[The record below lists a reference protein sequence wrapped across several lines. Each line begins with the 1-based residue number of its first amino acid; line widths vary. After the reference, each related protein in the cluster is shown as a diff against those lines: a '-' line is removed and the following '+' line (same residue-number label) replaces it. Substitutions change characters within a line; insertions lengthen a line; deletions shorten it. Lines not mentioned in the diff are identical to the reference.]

1 MKGLV
6 LKDYYNLRITM
17 LLSIALMLFPSLAIA
32 ITGGNIGDE
41 APGAMTEFVA
51 VMVYGMMNYMTITL
65 FSGFIMNTIGDDERT
80 GWAKM
85 QRAMPVSGGQI
96 MGGKL
101 IAMALIIGMLT
112 GLTLIVNITGIIFY
126 DLPTE
131 PLFAIPFIV
140 ALMQVITLS
149 LCLMLGYRISTK
161 VMTPVFLIIEVIVA
175 AGVIAMIIQA
185 VKENVSMTAV
195 RVTAYAVIP
204 VLAAAA
210 VAVSYKLGKKSV
222 MKDM

>member
-6 LKDYYNLRITM
+6 LKDYYSLRTTT

-32 ITGGNIGDE
+32 ITGGNIGDNE
-41 APGAMTEFVA
+41 PGAMTEFIA
-51 VMVYGMMNYMTITL
+51 VMVYGMMNYMSITL
-65 FSGFIMNTIGDDERT
+65 FSGFIMNTIADDKRT

-85 QRAMPVSGGQI
+85 QGVMPVSGGQI

-101 IAMALIIGMLT
+101 IAMALVVGILT

-126 DLPTE
+126 DLPAE
-131 PLFAIPFIV
+131 QLIAIPFVIT
-140 ALMQVITLS
+140 LIQVITLS

-161 VMTPVFLIIEVIVA
+161 VMTPAFLITEVIFA

-185 VKENVSMTAV
+185 VKGDISITAV
-195 RVTAYAVIP
+195 RVIAYAVIP
-204 VLAAAA
+204 ALTAAA
-210 VAVSYKLGKKSV
+210 VFISYTLGKKAV

>member
-1 MKGLV
+1 
-6 LKDYYNLRITM
+6 
-17 LLSIALMLFPSLAIA
+17 MLFPSLAIA

-41 APGAMTEFVA
+41 APGAMTEFIA
-51 VMVYGMMNYMTITL
+51 VMVYGMMNYMSITL
-65 FSGFIMNTIGDDERT
+65 FSCFIMNTVGDDKRT

-85 QRAMPVSGGQI
+85 QGVMPVSDGQI

-101 IAMALIIGMLT
+101 IAMAIIVGILT

-131 PLFAIPFIV
+131 PLLAIPFIV

-149 LCLMLGYRISTK
+149 LCLMLGYRVSTK
-161 VMTPVFLIIEVIVA
+161 IMTPAFLITEIIIA
-175 AGVIAMIIQA
+175 AGVIVMIIQA
-185 VKENVSMTAV
+185 VKGDIPITAV

-210 VAVSYKLGKKSV
+210 VAVSYTVGKKSV
-222 MKDM
+222 LKDI

>member
-6 LKDYYNLRITM
+6 LKDYYNLRTTV

-41 APGAMTEFVA
+41 APGAMTEFIA
-51 VMVYGMMNYMTITL
+51 VMVYGMMNYMSITL
-65 FSGFIMNTIGDDERT
+65 FSGFIMNTISDDKRT

-85 QRAMPVSGGQI
+85 QGVMPVSGGQI

-101 IAMALIIGMLT
+101 IAMAMIVGILT
-112 GLTLIVNITGIIFY
+112 GLTLIVHITGIIFY
-126 DLPTE
+126 DLPVE
-131 PLFAIPFIV
+131 PLLAIPFIV

-161 VMTPVFLIIEVIVA
+161 VMTPVFLITEVIFA
-175 AGVIAMIIQA
+175 AGAIFLIYKT
-185 VKENVSMTAV
+185 VKEDISLTAV
-195 RVTAYAVIP
+195 RVIVYAVIP
-204 VLAAAA
+204 VLTAAA
-210 VAVSYKLGKKSV
+210 VTVSYTVGKKAV
-222 MKDM
+222 MKDL

>member
-6 LKDYYNLRITM
+6 LKDYYNLRTTM
-17 LLSIALMLFPSLAIA
+17 LLSIALMLFPSIAIA

-41 APGAMTEFVA
+41 EPGAMTEFIA
-51 VMVYGMMNYMTITL
+51 VMVYGMMNYMCITL
-65 FSGFIMNTIGDDERT
+65 FSGFIMNTISDDKRT

-101 IAMALIIGMLT
+101 IAMALIVGILT

-126 DLPTE
+126 DLPAE
-131 PLFAIPFIV
+131 PLIAIPFIV

-161 VMTPVFLIIEVIVA
+161 VMTPTFLIIEVIVA
-175 AGVIAMIIQA
+175 AGVIALIIQA
-185 VKENVSMTAV
+185 VKENISMTAV

-210 VAVSYKLGKKSV
+210 VAVSYTLGKKSV
-222 MKDM
+222 MRDM

>member
-6 LKDYYNLRITM
+6 LKDYYNLRTTM

-41 APGAMTEFVA
+41 EPGAMTEFIA

-65 FSGFIMNTIGDDERT
+65 FSGFIMNTISNDKAT

-85 QRAMPVSGGQI
+85 QGVMPVSSGQI

-101 IAMALIIGMLT
+101 IAMAIIVGILT

-126 DLPTE
+126 DLPAE
-131 PLFAIPFIV
+131 PLLAIPFIV

-149 LCLMLGYRISTK
+149 LCLMMGYRVSTK
-161 VMTPVFLIIEVIVA
+161 IMTPAFLIIEVIVA
-175 AGVIAMIIQA
+175 AGVIAVIIQA
-185 VKENVSMTAV
+185 VKGNIPITAV

-210 VAVSYKLGKKSV
+210 VAVSYTVGKKSV

>member
-1 MKGLV
+1 
-6 LKDYYNLRITM
+6 
-17 LLSIALMLFPSLAIA
+17 MLFPSIAIA

-41 APGAMTEFVA
+41 APGAMTEFIA

-101 IAMALIIGMLT
+101 IAMALVVGMLT

-126 DLPTE
+126 DLPAE
-131 PLFAIPFIV
+131 PLLAIPFIV

-161 VMTPVFLIIEVIVA
+161 VMTPAFLITEVIIA
-175 AGVIAMIIQA
+175 AGVIVLIIQA
-185 VKENVSMTAV
+185 VKENISMTAV
-195 RVTAYAVIP
+195 RVIAYAVIP

-210 VAVSYKLGKKSV
+210 VAVSYTVGKKYV

>member
-1 MKGLV
+1 
-6 LKDYYNLRITM
+6 
-17 LLSIALMLFPSLAIA
+17 MLFPSIAIA

-41 APGAMTEFVA
+41 APGAMTEFIA
-51 VMVYGMMNYMTITL
+51 VMVYGIMNYMTITL

-101 IAMALIIGMLT
+101 IAMAIIVGILT

-126 DLPTE
+126 ELPAE
-131 PLFAIPFIV
+131 PMLAMPFV
-140 ALMQVITLS
+140 AALMQVTTLS
-149 LCLMLGYRISTK
+149 LCLMLGYRVSTK
-161 VMTPVFLIIEVIVA
+161 VMTPVFLIIEVIIA
-175 AGVIAMIIQA
+175 AGIIALIIQA
-185 VKENVSMTAV
+185 VKENIIMTAV
-195 RVTAYAVIP
+195 RVIIYAVIP

-210 VAVSYKLGKKSV
+210 VAVSYTLGKKSV
-222 MKDM
+222 MRDM

>member
-6 LKDYYNLRITM
+6 LKDYYNLRTTV

-41 APGAMTEFVA
+41 APGAMTEFIA
-51 VMVYGMMNYMTITL
+51 VMVYGMMNYMSITL
-65 FSGFIMNTIGDDERT
+65 FSGFIMNTIADDKRT

-85 QRAMPVSGGQI
+85 QGVMPVSGGQI

-101 IAMALIIGMLT
+101 IAMALVVGILT

-126 DLPTE
+126 DLPAE
-131 PLFAIPFIV
+131 PLLAIPIIV
-140 ALMQVITLS
+140 ALMQVTVLS
-149 LCLMLGYRISTK
+149 VTLMLGYRIGTK
-161 VMTPVFLIIEVIVA
+161 IMTPAFLITEVIFA
-175 AGVIAMIIQA
+175 AGVITMIIQA
-185 VKENVSMTAV
+185 VKGDISITAV

-210 VAVSYKLGKKSV
+210 VTVSYTVGKKSV
-222 MKDM
+222 MKDI